1 MVIREMRDFDDCH
14 DDGDDDGFDH
24 NDDGPNHD
32 HAGHE
37 DDQRDGEEGE
47 GYMLCT
53 LMGSLRVAAFAL
65 EEQQASL
72 DQLKGDRFIH
82 GMSNLKKDR
91 VGTGKSSTPLALR
104 HCPYVL
110 LPGWQVSRQYQ
121 KLRGWGS
128 RLRLQ

>member
-1 MVIREMRDFDDCH
+1 MVIRKMRDRDDCR

-32 HAGHE
+32 HARHE
-37 DDQRDGEEGE
+37 DDQGDGEEGE

-65 EEQQASL
+65 EERQASL

-82 GMSNLKKDR
+82 GMSNLKKKPSRYGQEQHSDIVR
-91 VGTGKSSTPLALR
+91 MSCFRAGRFLASTRSSGGG
-104 HCPYVL
+104 VQ
-110 LPGWQVSRQYQ
+110 G
-121 KLRGWGS
+121 
-128 RLRLQ
+128 